1 MADGKFEK
9 YSKLYPD
16 IQLER
21 HSGLLEVTFGVGGT
35 LVWTP
40 NTRSQVASLFK
51 DISTD
56 SHNKVVMITGFG
68 DKFWE
73 DVEKE
78 EGSVKPASDW
88 RTEGLLEL
96 LLRIPVPVIAAI
108 NGPVRQYCELP
119 LVSDIVLATEGVSF
133 QESQSGYFQSIS
145 DREARRLALH
155 NLFGLNKARYF
166 LLTEESL
173 TVKEAKQFG
182 VVSEILEGRDL
193 LNRAREMA
201 FSLLRKPS
209 EELVLIRRGFL
220 KELQVQIETSFNL
233 MRIWAVGKDE
243 RFTQPTVESHVPE
256 NNWREEASEKHLLN
270 VLEDESFIRSNDQEL
285 VEGDTGAKTEFTGSG
300 LADWNFENEDN
311 SFESFSLHGSDISEL
326 ADLEN
331 ELNHED
337 SQKKLNDLTNL
348 SDDGGELGKD
358 EGFSKRTLPSKF
370 DTAKTDSVSDIIKS
384 VSTDGGENDVKLNLA
399 RAYIELGYQP
409 SASLIL
415 EEILK
420 DGTPEQILEAQRL
433 KENARNG

>member
-16 IQLER
+16 IRLER
-21 HSGLLEVTFGVGGT
+21 HSGLLEVTFGVGRN

-40 NTRSQVASLFK
+40 NTRSQVASLFE

-68 DKFWE
+68 GKFWE
-73 DVEKE
+73 DTEKE
-78 EGSVKPASDW
+78 EGSVKPLSDW

-96 LLRIPVPVIAAI
+96 LLRIPVPIIAAI

-119 LVSDIVLATEGVSF
+119 LLSDIVLATEGVSF
-133 QESQSGYFQSIS
+133 QEPQSGYIQSIS
-145 DREARRLALH
+145 DREGRRLALH

-166 LLTEESL
+166 LLTEEKLS
-173 TVKEAKQFG
+173 VKEAKQFG
-182 VVSEILEGRDL
+182 VVSEILEGGDL

-209 EELVLIRRGFL
+209 EELVLMRRGFL
-220 KELQVQIETSFNL
+220 RELQIQIENSFNL
-233 MRIWAVGKDE
+233 MRIWGVGKDE
-243 RFTQPTVESHVPE
+243 RLNQPTVESYLAE
-256 NNWREEASEKHLLN
+256 NNWREEANGKPALN
-270 VLEDESFIRSNDQEL
+270 VIEDESFIRSNDQEV
-285 VEGDTGAKTEFTGSG
+285 VEGDTGAKTDFTSSG
-300 LADWNFENEDN
+300 LADWNFENEDD
-311 SFESFSLHGSDISEL
+311 SFESFSLHGNDISEL

-337 SQKKLNDLTNL
+337 AQKKLNDLPNL
-348 SDDGGELGKD
+348 STNGGELGKD
-358 EGFSKRTLPSKF
+358 EGLSKGMLSLES

-415 EEILK
+415 EEIVK

-433 KENARNG
+433 KEHARKG

>member
-1 MADGKFEK
+1 MLGK
-9 YSKLYPD
+9 
-16 IQLER
+16 
-21 HSGLLEVTFGVGGT
+21 
-35 LVWTP
+35 
-40 NTRSQVASLFK
+40 
-51 DISTD
+51 
-56 SHNKVVMITGFG
+56 M
-68 DKFWE
+68 
-73 DVEKE
+73 
-78 EGSVKPASDW
+78 
-88 RTEGLLEL
+88 
-96 LLRIPVPVIAAI
+96 
-108 NGPVRQYCELP
+108 
-119 LVSDIVLATEGVSF
+119 
-133 QESQSGYFQSIS
+133 
-145 DREARRLALH
+145 
-155 NLFGLNKARYF
+155 
-166 LLTEESL
+166 
-173 TVKEAKQFG
+173 
-182 VVSEILEGRDL
+182 
-193 LNRAREMA
+193 
-201 FSLLRKPS
+201 
-209 EELVLIRRGFL
+209 
-220 KELQVQIETSFNL
+220 
-233 MRIWAVGKDE
+233 

-358 EGFSKRTLPSKF
+358 EGFSKGTLPSKS

-415 EEILK
+415 EEIVK

-433 KENARNG
+433 KEHARNG